1 MNEDFNGNIYRKRNI
16 FLIIY
21 FIFCFFVFISSFGSY
36 LTSYIVTTLTYV
48 LSFIFSDVSL
58 ISIISKYL
66 IMFLFYFS
74 FGILS
79 FCLFLNTFKEIKYI
93 ILYSVLVN
101 LLIIVMSM
109 IIKSFFE
116 LNIADYL
123 YKMIFTCLGIGLS
136 FIKEC
141 ISSRKKNC

>member
-21 FIFCFFVFISSFGSY
+21 FIFCFFVLISSFGSY

-93 ILYSVLVN
+93 ILYSVLIN

-109 IIKSFFE
+109 IIKSFFDLDIVE
-116 LNIADYL
+116 YL
-123 YKMIFTCLGIGLS
+123 YKMIFTCFGIGLS
-136 FIKEC
+136 FIKEY

>member
-66 IMFLFYFS
+66 IIFLFYFS

-116 LNIADYL
+116 LDIKEYL

-136 FIKEC
+136 FIKEY
-141 ISSRKKNC
+141 IISRKKNC